1 MMAAALDV
9 FPFCSDG
16 SVVGFVIG
24 MVMSVF
30 VVVILVVAHPPRLLL
45 RRHHHYVT

>member
-1 MMAAALDV
+1 MAAALV
-9 FPFCSDG
+9 ILPFCSNG

-45 RRHHHYVT
+45 RSRHHYVT